1 MLSLGHQIPK
11 PVALSVAG
19 QQGPCVMEPEE
30 PCAEEKGLSLEMTLI
45 TTEAKKI
52 LETQASSF
60 DEVDTAIP
68 DGMIPPYSRQH
79 QPMGFGHCEAWQTGS
94 KQNEAEGATE
104 GLNHVRMTLTDGGEI
119 QSHSNYTGETSQILS
134 KQNYKA
140 TGEYAE
146 PLLMHTAKSDLEL
159 ANHMKIQ
166 DDMQTS
172 GYFAPQ
178 YTNCTDGSS
187 DRSLPQISACQSL
200 SSSTMYINNLLS
212 EEKKS
217 LEILESGMGQDNM
230 LAIPNQE
237 LMQGT
242 WGLVQCP
249 FCTSTFRDPTEL
261 LEHQKSHTQEEQ
273 FECIDHE
280 VVLAECQEVPGDAK
294 IYQCIVCDR
303 SFSKQSSL
311 LTHLRIH
318 TGEKPFSCH
327 LCQKTFNQ
335 RTSLTV
341 HLRTHTGEM
350 PYPCD
355 KCNRSFRQKSNLTH
369 HMKSHVT
376 QDILSYLK
384 RMDRFD
390 HQVELRVPHPD
401 PSKYLQQCNQSSPG
415 IVIPKMSTKMP
426 QDPKDGFSPH
436 SALMARGNPPIL
448 ESTSRLPFDLASHL
462 EIPAGKRPYTCSSCF
477 KRFTHESNLIV
488 HQRIHTG
495 DRTYRCHECGKEF
508 SRRTSLMVHI
518 RTHTGEMPYQCRQ
531 CKRSFRQ
538 QSNLIYHLKTNNVQG
553 VLSCTE
559 STAGSGLQNFRNIT
573 PLPRIKYETSGDLLI
588 TPSNIKVPVR
598 PTEDLFR
605 RPSSAT
611 PKLMPSGNIPIPSS
625 PVAVKVEPSEH
636 LLNSES
642 HVNSDSAPSQDI
654 PACPAHVTNTPG
666 THENLLHIQAHLDD
680 QTHPSQGLP
689 SCSPHVNFKTE
700 PLDQPLNQSFV
711 NPVSPP
717 SLHPPTSPSRVD
729 ALPSE
734 GVPMTPPLM
743 DLMSKPSQELST
755 SPSLVDVLPSEGEL
769 VCSSLIDIIS
779 SPPQELPL
787 CPSLTHFQSQPSEDM
802 LISLSQVQ
810 GGSEPA
816 ESLLSS
822 PSLVNVKSEPP
833 EELLVSGGPTPSGDL
848 LSHHLHV
855 DVKPEPPEELL
866 IPSLQYELKSAEN
879 QTITPVHMDIKPEPG
894 EDMLISQPSQAFKSS
909 PQRECPLVP
918 SHSIPASTPVAQE
931 ENLNQPSLLMALPPP
946 GKRKRGRPPKY
957 IKPNSD
963 RASNYMQSLM
973 PPVSIYKC
981 EHCPKHFTHEAK
993 LQAHKRMHLVEK
1005 KHPCQVCGK
1014 RFGHRTS
1021 LMVHMRTHTGE
1032 MPFECKQCGR
1042 RFRQQ
1047 SNLLYHLKSHTAHSY
1062 RVQKVE
1068 GHVHG
1073 GPHYTGKTEQVNGC
1087 LSMTKMQAYTGERT
1101 FKGVMS
1107 ERTTSQQ
1114 LDFLMHHRPN
1124 GRGRPR
1130 KYFKF
1135 KPNFGAHSNPLSC
1148 QRMPMA
1154 KRPYRCRK
1162 CPKRFNHKSNLV
1174 VHQRIHTGEL
1184 PYHCDKCDRSFRQQ
1198 SNLTHHLKSHVLLT
1212 VEAAK
1217 DLGLHGSLQGYQ
1229 ITYNGIAEI
1238 AKEEL
1243 ITPSGIDITTGLY
1256 VGRNSE
1262 CDGVKSNCPDH
1273 PVLTGGTTTTNIKL
1287 EEDLSSQLPFSV
1299 EFRPFKCSECFKT
1312 FNHISNLIV
1321 HQRIHTGDKTY
1332 GCHECGKH
1340 FSQRTSLMVH
1350 LRTHT
1355 GEMPYQCM
1363 QCKRCFR
1370 QQSNLIYHL
1379 KSRTVQGKLACKEG
1393 EDLPNQAGAGRSSHQ
1408 ILKSEASDEVPDAT
1422 SHSEVKAE
1430 EAACGGSGSPSV
1442 VEPRQT
1448 RSRRRLQNA
1457 NTSKREEADPTEDAK
1472 YKCSECCKTF
1482 THESNLIVHQRI
1494 HSGDRRYQCKE
1505 CGKEFSQRTSLMV
1518 HLRTHTGEMPYQC
1531 QLCEKS
1537 FRQQSNLIYHMKSH
1551 KASRT
1556 SSSEVAA
1563 RSTETTVDSESSCVN
1578 SDNPSAQDLISKV
1591 TAGDSNQQAPRLH
1604 VPHQGRPRGRPRKH
1618 VKLKVPSGPH
1628 RRELECQ

>member
-1 MLSLGHQIPK
+1 MLSL
-11 PVALSVAG
+11 
-19 QQGPCVMEPEE
+19 
-30 PCAEEKGLSLEMTLI
+30 EKRLSLEMTLI
-45 TTEAKKI
+45 NTEAKDI
-52 LETQASSF
+52 LETKASSF
-60 DEVDTAIP
+60 EEADTAIS
-68 DGMIPPYSRQH
+68 DGMIPQYARQY
-79 QPMGFGHCEAWQTGS
+79 QPMGFGEREAWQAGTQ
-94 KQNEAEGATE
+94 QNEAEGVT
-104 GLNHVRMTLTDGGEI
+104 GDLTYVRMTPMDGGGAP
-119 QSHSNYTGETSQILS
+119 SHSHYIEGTAHILS
-134 KQNYKA
+134 EQNYQA
-140 TGEYAE
+140 TGEYVE
-146 PLLMHTAKSDLEL
+146 PLPMPTGKSDLQL
-159 ANHMKIQ
+159 ADHLKIQ
-166 DDMQTS
+166 DDVLTR
-172 GYFAPQ
+172 GYFAAQ
-178 YTNCTDGSS
+178 SANCMEGNLDL
-187 DRSLPQISACQSL
+187 SLPRIIACHSL
-200 SSSTMYINNLLS
+200 SSSAMPINNLLPV
-212 EEKKS
+212 ERES
-217 LEILESGMGQDNM
+217 LEILEDGMIQDNM
-230 LAIPNQE
+230 LAIPDQE

-327 LCQKTFNQ
+327 MCQKTFNQ

-369 HMKSHVT
+369 HLKSHIT

-384 RMDRFD
+384 GVENFD
-390 HQVELRVPHPD
+390 HQVELQVLNPNPPRYPHRW
-401 PSKYLQQCNQSSPG
+401 SQSFAG
-415 IVIPKMSTKMP
+415 TVNPKMSTAMT
-426 QDPKDGFSPH
+426 QDPKDRFISH
-436 SALMARGNPPIL
+436 SVQVFGGKPPIL
-448 ESTSRLPFDLASHL
+448 EDTSRLPFDLASHL
-462 EIPAGKRPYTCSSCF
+462 DIRAGKRPYTCSSCY

-538 QSNLIYHLKTNNVQG
+538 QSNLIYHLKTNSVQG

-559 STAGSGLQNFRNIT
+559 STLGAGLLNGRNIV
-573 PLPRIKYETSGDLLI
+573 PLPRIKYETSADLHN
-588 TPSNIKVPVR
+588 TFSHIKVPVR
-598 PTEDLFR
+598 PSEDLLR
-605 RPSSAT
+605 RPSSGGL
-611 PKLMPSGNIPIPSS
+611 KLIPSGNIPISSS
-625 PVAVKVEPSEH
+625 PVAVKAEPSEYS
-636 LLNSES
+636 LNIHS
-642 HVNSDSAPSQDI
+642 HEISDSTPSQEI
-654 PACPAHVTNTPG
+654 PICPAHVTGKPH
-666 THENLLHIQAHLDD
+666 THEQLLHIQSHIND
-680 QTHPSQGLP
+680 QTHSSKGLP
-689 SCSPHVNFKTE
+689 TCHPHMNFKQE
-700 PLDQPLNQSFV
+700 PLDQPLTQSLV
-711 NPVSPP
+711 NSMSMSTS
-717 SLHPPTSPSRVD
+717 SLEPLTSPSCVD
-729 ALPSE
+729 AQPSE
-734 GVPMTPPLM
+734 GVLITPPLM
-743 DLMSKPSQELST
+743 DLVSKPSQELSS
-755 SPSLVDVLPSEGEL
+755 SPIVDVLPSEGVL
-769 VCSSLIDIIS
+769 VCSSLLDVIS
-779 SPPQELPL
+779 SPSLELPRG
-787 CPSLTHFQSQPSEDM
+787 PSLTHFQSQPSGDL
-802 LISLSQVQ
+802 LISLSQVE
-810 GGSEPA
+810 GGPEPA

-822 PSLVNVKSEPP
+822 PTLVDVKSEPP
-833 EELLVSGGPTPSGDL
+833 EELLVSGGLTASGDL
-848 LSHHLHV
+848 LTHHPDV
-855 DVKPEPPEELL
+855 AVKPEPPDELL
-866 IPSLQYELKSAEN
+866 IPSLDASKSTEN
-879 QTITPVHMDIKPEPG
+879 QTISPVHMDIKPEPG
-894 EDMLISQPSQAFKSS
+894 EDMLISPQGESPLFPS
-909 PQRECPLVP
+909 R
-918 SHSIPASTPVAQE
+918 SIPASTSVAQE
-931 ENLNQPSLLMALPPP
+931 DNFNKQTDLMGPVKQEDNFIKPFLLMPLPPP
-946 GKRKRGRPPKY
+946 VKRKRGRPPKY
-957 IKPNSD
+957 MKPNVLD
-963 RASNYMQSLM
+963 RASNFLESLM

-993 LQAHKRMHLVEK
+993 LHAHKRIHLVEK

-1014 RFGHRTS
+1014 RFGHRTT
-1021 LMVHMRTHTGE
+1021 LMVHMRGHTGE
-1032 MPFECKQCGR
+1032 TPFGCKQCGR
-1042 RFRQQ
+1042 RFKQQ
-1047 SNLLYHLKSHTAHSY
+1047 SNLLYHLKSHTVQSY

-1068 GHVHG
+1068 GSDLG
-1073 GPHYTGKTEQVNGC
+1073 GPQHTGKADQVNGC
-1087 LSMTKMQAYTGERT
+1087 LAITKMQAYMGERT

-1107 ERTTSQQ
+1107 ERNTSQQ
-1114 LDFLMHHRPN
+1114 LDFLMYHRSR

-1135 KPNFGAHSNPLSC
+1135 KPNFGTHGYPLSC

-1184 PYHCDKCDRSFRQQ
+1184 PYPCNQCERSFRQQ
-1198 SNLTHHLKSHVLLT
+1198 SNLSHHLKSHALLT
-1212 VEAAK
+1212 VGTTK
-1217 DLGLHGSLQGYQ
+1217 VKGQHRTLHGYQ
-1229 ITYNGIAEI
+1229 ITLTELAEI

-1256 VGRNSE
+1256 VGRDSE
-1262 CDGVKSNCPDH
+1262 CNSVKSNCL
-1273 PVLTGGTTTTNIKL
+1273 VLAGGTTTTNIKF
-1287 EEDLSSQLPFSV
+1287 EEDFSSQLPFAV
-1299 EFRPFKCSECFKT
+1299 EHRPFKCNECFKT

-1332 GCHECGKH
+1332 RCHECGKH

-1393 EDLPNQAGAGRSSHQ
+1393 EDLPSQAGAGRSSQ
-1408 ILKSEASDEVPDAT
+1408 QMLKSEASDEVPDAP
-1422 SHSEVKAE
+1422 SHPEVKAE
-1430 EAACGGSGSPSV
+1430 VAACGGSGSPSV

-1448 RSRRRLQNA
+1448 RSRGRLQNA
-1457 NTSKREEADPTEDAK
+1457 KSEEADPTEDAK

-1505 CGKEFSQRTSLMV
+1505 CSKEFSQRTSLMV

-1531 QLCEKS
+1531 QLCERS

-1551 KASRT
+1551 KAPR
-1556 SSSEVAA
+1556 SSGSKQNTAE
-1563 RSTETTVDSESSCVN
+1563 SESSCVN
-1578 SDNPSAQDLISKV
+1578 SDNPSAQDLNNKV
-1591 TAGDSNQQAPRLH
+1591 TAGDSKQQAPSQHL
-1604 VPHQGRPRGRPRKH
+1604 PHQRRPRGRPRKH
-1618 VKLKVPSGPH
+1618 VKLKPSCGAH
-1628 RRELECQ
+1628 RTELPCQ

>member
-11 PVALSVAG
+11 PDALSVAG
-19 QQGPCVMEPEE
+19 QQDPSVMEPEE
-30 PCAEEKGLSLEMTLI
+30 PFAEEKGLSLEMTLI
-45 TTEAKKI
+45 STEAKGI
-52 LETQASSF
+52 LETEASSF
-60 DEVDTAIP
+60 EEAGTAIS
-68 DGMIPPYSRQH
+68 DGMIPQYSRQH
-79 QPMGFGHCEAWQTGS
+79 RPAESGEREAWQAGT
-94 KQNEAEGATE
+94 QENEAEGIT
-104 GLNHVRMTLTDGGEI
+104 GDLTDVRMTLMDGGGLP
-119 QSHSNYTGETSQILS
+119 SHSHYIEETAHILS
-134 KQNYKA
+134 EQDYQA
-140 TGEYAE
+140 TREYVE
-146 PLLMHTAKSDLEL
+146 PLPMHTAKSDLEL
-159 ANHMKIQ
+159 ADHLKIQ
-166 DDMQTS
+166 DDVLTR
-172 GYFAPQ
+172 GFFATQ
-178 YTNCTDGSS
+178 STNCTEGSS
-187 DRSLPQISACQSL
+187 DISLPRIIACHSL
-200 SSSTMYINNLLS
+200 SSSAMPINNLLPV
-212 EEKKS
+212 EMDS
-217 LEILESGMGQDNM
+217 LEILENGMVQDNM
-230 LAIPNQE
+230 LAIPDHE

-327 LCQKTFNQ
+327 MCQKTFNQ

-369 HMKSHVT
+369 HLKSHIT

-384 RMDRFD
+384 GVEHFN
-390 HQVELRVPHPD
+390 HQVELQVLHPD
-401 PSKYLQQCNQSSPG
+401 PSKYPQRCNQSSAG
-415 IVIPKMSTKMP
+415 TVNPKMSTRMT
-426 QDPKDGFSPH
+426 QDPKDRFISH
-436 SALMARGNPPIL
+436 SAQVFGGKPPIL
-448 ESTSRLPFDLASHL
+448 EGTSRLPFDLASHL
-462 EIPAGKRPYTCSSCF
+462 EIPAGKRPYTCSSCY

-538 QSNLIYHLKTNNVQG
+538 QSNLIYHLKTNSVQG

-559 STAGSGLQNFRNIT
+559 STVGAGLLNGRNIV
-573 PLPRIKYETSGDLLI
+573 PLPRIKYETTADFHI
-588 TPSNIKVPVR
+588 TPSHIKMPVR
-598 PTEDLFR
+598 PSEDLLR
-605 RPSSAT
+605 RPSSGAL
-611 PKLMPSGNIPIPSS
+611 KLIPSGYIPIPSS
-625 PVAVKVEPSEH
+625 PVAVKAEPSEYS
-636 LLNSES
+636 LNSHS
-642 HVNSDSAPSQDI
+642 HVNSDSAPSQEMPI
-654 PACPAHVTNTPG
+654 CSAHVTG
-666 THENLLHIQAHLDD
+666 RSRTHEQLLHTHAHVNG
-680 QTHPSQGLP
+680 QTHLSQGLP
-689 SCSPHVNFKTE
+689 TCPPHMNFKQE
-700 PLDQPLNQSFV
+700 PLDQPLNQSLV
-711 NPVSPP
+711 NSMSTS
-717 SLHPPTSPSRVD
+717 SLEPPTSPSRVD
-729 ALPSE
+729 AQPSE
-734 GVPMTPPLM
+734 GVLITPPLM
-743 DLMSKPSQELST
+743 DLMSKPSQELSA
-755 SPSLVDVLPSEGEL
+755 SPSLVDALPSAGVL
-769 VCSSLIDIIS
+769 VCSSLIDIMS
-779 SPPQELPL
+779 SPSLELPL
-787 CPSLTHFQSQPSEDM
+787 CPSLAHFQSQPSGDL
-802 LISLSQVQ
+802 LISLSHVD
-810 GGSEPA
+810 GGPEPA

-822 PSLVNVKSEPP
+822 PSLVDVKSEPP
-833 EELLVSGGPTPSGDL
+833 EELLVSGGPTASGDL
-848 LSHHLHV
+848 LTCPPHV
-855 DVKPEPPEELL
+855 AVKPEPPDELL
-866 IPSLQYELKSAEN
+866 IPSLQDVSKPAEN
-879 QTITPVHMDIKPEPG
+879 QPIGLVDMDIKPEPR
-894 EDMLISQPSQAFKSS
+894 EDMLIS
-909 PQRECPLVP
+909 PQGESPLVP
-918 SHSIPASTPVAQE
+918 SHSIPASTPVMQE
-931 ENLNQPSLLMALPPP
+931 DNFNKQTLSMAPVTPEDNFNKPSLLMVLPPP
-946 GKRKRGRPPKY
+946 EKRKRGRPPKY
-957 IKPNSD
+957 MKSNVLE
-963 RASNYMQSLM
+963 RASNFMESFM

-1047 SNLLYHLKSHTAHSY
+1047 SNLLYHLKSHTVHGY
-1062 RVQKVE
+1062 RVQKLE
-1068 GHVHG
+1068 GSVQGSSQHA
-1073 GPHYTGKTEQVNGC
+1073 GKADQVNGC
-1087 LSMTKMQAYTGERT
+1087 LTITKMQAYMGERM

-1107 ERTTSQQ
+1107 ERSTSQQ
-1114 LDFLMHHRPN
+1114 LDFLMYHRSR

-1135 KPNFGAHSNPLSC
+1135 KPNFGAHGNSLSC

-1184 PYHCDKCDRSFRQQ
+1184 PYHCDQCERSFRQQ
-1198 SNLTHHLKSHVLLT
+1198 SNLSHHLKSHALLT
-1212 VEAAK
+1212 VGTAK
-1217 DLGLHGSLQGYQ
+1217 GKGQYRTLHGYQ
-1229 ITYNGIAEI
+1229 ITFNGLAEI

-1256 VGRNSE
+1256 VGRDSE
-1262 CDGVKSNCPDH
+1262 CDSVKSNCS
-1273 PVLTGGTTTTNIKL
+1273 VLTGGTTTTNIKY

-1299 EFRPFKCSECFKT
+1299 EHRPFKCNECFKT

-1332 GCHECGKH
+1332 RCHECDKH

-1393 EDLPNQAGAGRSSHQ
+1393 EDLPSQAGSGRSSQQ
-1408 ILKSEASDEVPDAT
+1408 ILKSEASEEVPDAP
-1422 SHSEVKAE
+1422 SHPEVKAKDG
-1430 EAACGGSGSPSV
+1430 ACDRSGSPSV

-1448 RSRRRLQNA
+1448 RSRGRLQNA
-1457 NTSKREEADPTEDAK
+1457 KSEEADPVEDAK
-1472 YKCSECCKTF
+1472 YKCTECCRTF

-1531 QLCEKS
+1531 QLCERS

-1551 KASRT
+1551 KAPR
-1556 SSSEVAA
+1556 SSGITQN
-1563 RSTETTVDSESSCVN
+1563 TEECESSCVN
-1578 SDNPSAQDLISKV
+1578 SDNPSAQNLNNKG
-1591 TAGDSNQQAPRLH
+1591 TAGDSKQPAPSQH
-1604 VPHQGRPRGRPRKH
+1604 SPHQGRPRGRPRKH
-1618 VKLKVPSGPH
+1618 VKLKASCGAH
-1628 RRELECQ
+1628 RRELPCQ